1 MELGNGNNGNFFDSH
16 FFFHFFPSPS
26 SEVFTFHE
34 GTKSV
39 VKRRGFLP
47 YLLPSLSLLFLFKL
61 DASGAEA
68 ILAALLQYRVLSG
81 RGVLLSSKDLSVTL
95 GKKRTLPGG
104 KGGVEKAN

>member
-1 MELGNGNNGNFFDSH
+1 MLWSWGTETTATFLTATFSSIFS
-16 FFFHFFPSPS
+16 PPPS

-68 ILAALLQYRVLSG
+68 ILAALLQYSTVGAR
-81 RGVLLSSKDLSVTL
+81 RFTQQ
-95 GKKRTLPGG
+95 
-104 KGGVEKAN
+104 